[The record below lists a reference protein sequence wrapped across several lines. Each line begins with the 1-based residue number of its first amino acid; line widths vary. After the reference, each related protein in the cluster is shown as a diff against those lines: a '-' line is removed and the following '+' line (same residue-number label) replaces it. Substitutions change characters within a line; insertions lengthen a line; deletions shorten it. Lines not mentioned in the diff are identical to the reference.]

1 VAAEVEGS
9 GSEGR
14 PLSTAQAVI
23 TPRNSVAIPI
33 QILVIGLVP
42 FDLFVLVS
50 RNRQQRRTRQI
61 SGMHGDRISI
71 EIANSDRDCRD
82 TLLGPVDRHNLVA
95 AKLFC
100 CDYCQIMYISTTE
113 HQCFDLIIENV
124 PVERC
129 GITVLS
135 PAGTGGT
142 ARNNAP
148 AAMRDTG

>member
-71 EIANSDRDCRD
+71 EIAI
-82 TLLGPVDRHNLVA
+82 PIV
-95 AKLFC
+95 
-100 CDYCQIMYISTTE
+100 I
-113 HQCFDLIIENV
+113 
-124 PVERC
+124 
-129 GITVLS
+129 
-135 PAGTGGT
+135 AGTRYSVQSIDT
-142 ARNNAP
+142 TSSLQSCF
-148 AAMRDTG
+148 AAIIAK